1 VEDLAMEAID
11 NKERGVMADQA
22 KVGLDSN
29 DQGSSLAVKSFI
41 PPK

>member
-1 VEDLAMEAID
+1 MEAID
-11 NKERGVMADQA
+11 NKERGVIADQA

-29 DQGSSLAVKSFI
+29 GQGSSLVVKSSN